1 MERAEVLLH
10 QDEAKEGVF
19 LLFYYTIVAIVFY
32 SEEGQIVQPE
42 SE

>member
-19 LLFYYTIVAIVFY
+19 LLFYLLRKGIVI
-32 SEEGQIVQPE
+32 Q
-42 SE
+42 